1 MQKPEIPPPMRM
13 VRREYFLD
21 NAFWRDDNREHV
33 TCMHMTEYED
43 GGKNHVVLE
52 LDRVTNGEEDELFK
66 QLLGEI
72 PVETID
78 RNTMER
84 RQRKIEE
91 GALDVGNKDR
101 QNRAGELESLFNIKL
116 QAFEMEE
123 VRNSTNRKLR
133 SKIRSAKNAV
143 ELNAYLSVLVMDYYN
158 EQSTAE

>member
-1 MQKPEIPPPMRM
+1 MQKPEIPPPMRL

-21 NAFWRDDNREHV
+21 NAFWRDDNRDSV

-66 QLLGEI
+66 QLLTEI

-91 GALDVGNKDR
+91 GSLDAGNKDR

-133 SKIRSAKNAV
+133 SKVRSAKNAV

-158 EQSTAE
+158 EQSDAE